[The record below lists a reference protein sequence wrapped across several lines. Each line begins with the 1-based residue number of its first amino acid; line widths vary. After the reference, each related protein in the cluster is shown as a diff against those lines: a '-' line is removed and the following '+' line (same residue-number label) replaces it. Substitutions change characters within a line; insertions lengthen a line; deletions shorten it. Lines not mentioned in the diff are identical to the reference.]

1 MGFIF
6 IRTITEDE
14 KMNNIL
20 KMIRIAVFTTLGLV
34 LIMTFG
40 CELAGDDNSKPISNA
55 GLDQIVKIGTL
66 VTLDGNGSDDDGDD
80 LIFSWSFDEIPLGS
94 SATLSDVSIIN
105 PTFTIDKE
113 GLYIVNLTVFD
124 GSENSAIDIVTIFA
138 EPWTTKSP
146 MPSAR
151 QSFATSVVNGKIYA
165 IGGAYTVS
173 IPNVSFTYYDVPIV
187 EEYDPATDTW
197 TTKISMPTTYRSQL
211 AVGVVNDKIYVIGG
225 EDGSE
230 SLSLVEEYE
239 PN

>member
-138 EPWTTKSP
+138 DPWTTKSP
-146 MPSAR
+146 MPTAR

-165 IGGAYTVS
+165 IGGDS
-173 IPNVSFTYYDVPIV
+173 PNEDLRV
-187 EEYDPATDTW
+187 EEYDPATYTW
-197 TTKISMPTTYRSQL
+197 TTKILIPTTYRSQL

>member
-1 MGFIF
+1 LN
-6 IRTITEDE
+6 E
-14 KMNNIL
+14 
-20 KMIRIAVFTTLGLV
+20 
-34 LIMTFG
+34 
-40 CELAGDDNSKPISNA
+40 
-55 GLDQIVKIGTL
+55 
-66 VTLDGNGSDDDGDD
+66 
-80 LIFSWSFDEIPLGS
+80 
-94 SATLSDVSIIN
+94 
-105 PTFTIDKE
+105 
-113 GLYIVNLTVFD
+113 

-138 EPWTTKSP
+138 DPWTTKSP